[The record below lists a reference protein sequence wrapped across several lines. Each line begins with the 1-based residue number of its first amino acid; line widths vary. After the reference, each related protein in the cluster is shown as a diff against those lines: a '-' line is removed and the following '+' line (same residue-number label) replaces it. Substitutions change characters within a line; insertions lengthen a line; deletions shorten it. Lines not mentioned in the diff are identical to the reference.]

1 MPKKDFINCE
11 NPEDVNNNGN
21 ILETEKKL
29 LVRPD
34 TTVHLVISLVNWL
47 Q

>member
-1 MPKKDFINCE
+1 MLITME
-11 NPEDVNNNGN
+11 

-29 LVRPD
+29 LVRSD
-34 TTVHLVISLVNWL
+34 TTMHLVISFWSWL

>member
-1 MPKKDFINCE
+1 MTPCAEKGFHQLRMLITIE
-11 NPEDVNNNGN
+11 